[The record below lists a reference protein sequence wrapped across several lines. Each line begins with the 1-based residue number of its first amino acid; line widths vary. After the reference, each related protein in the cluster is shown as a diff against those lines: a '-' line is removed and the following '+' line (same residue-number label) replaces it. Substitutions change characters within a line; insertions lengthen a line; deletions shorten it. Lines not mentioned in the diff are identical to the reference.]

1 MFECVS
7 QPPQTNG
14 INDIHME
21 VQALQNQQ
29 ARIERDLQLFADAVR
44 RDLANHK
51 TKLAVCD
58 NMIPLLRKEITSI
71 RSEVMAQ
78 LVATRTSSR
87 ETDVKSQEVSARTG
101 SETQSVPNASQGLE
115 QLRWDLD
122 YSFEALRAEMASLR
136 VYVEQSAEKAVLFSH
151 LREKEKAI
159 SNYSNDENGN
169 NAMKDVVA
177 RKALEG
183 NNGNTAVSDTSSIAE
198 SATSL
203 KPAVRSKTPLRSP
216 RGATPHNT
224 FTRNAST
231 LGTASSA
238 ASSTASALLTEPG
251 QEFKVNFDDTT
262 CPRLGLVVS
271 EVADGRVRITQ
282 VQNGAVA
289 AWNNVHP
296 WRTVLPGD
304 IILTVNDE
312 AAAGFVDAGDIAM
325 RPGGLQLLIK
335 RGTREAP
342 PPSRPPSGKA
352 VYL

>member
-1 MFECVS
+1 
-7 QPPQTNG
+7 
-14 INDIHME
+14 
-21 VQALQNQQ
+21 
-29 ARIERDLQLFADAVR
+29 
-44 RDLANHK
+44 
-51 TKLAVCD
+51 
-58 NMIPLLRKEITSI
+58 
-71 RSEVMAQ
+71 
-78 LVATRTSSR
+78 
-87 ETDVKSQEVSARTG
+87 
-101 SETQSVPNASQGLE
+101 
-115 QLRWDLD
+115 
-122 YSFEALRAEMASLR
+122 MASLR
-136 VYVEQSAEKAVLFSH
+136 VYVEQSAVKAGYLALAASECRQQEKAVLFSH

-342 PPSRPPSGKA
+342 LPSRPPSGKA